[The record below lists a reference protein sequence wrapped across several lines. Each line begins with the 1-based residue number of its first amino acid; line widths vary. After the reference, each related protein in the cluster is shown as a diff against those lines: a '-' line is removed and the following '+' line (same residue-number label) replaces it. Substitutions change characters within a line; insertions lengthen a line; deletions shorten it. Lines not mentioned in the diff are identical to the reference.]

1 MALAAAG
8 HFEMARNSV
17 DAGVALAEQL
27 GHPHTFAHAYVNGA
41 LTFQIVGDR
50 AATSEACRKLIA
62 VSEKYDFPP
71 QLAIGRFLS
80 GWAKAAGPNLVG
92 GLTIMETEFEL
103 AARFVPFPNHF
114 ATMLAE
120 VRIQAGQIDEA
131 FQLIEQTL
139 PKING
144 TDIGFYVPHL
154 LQLRRDCLARVT
166 WHHPLINVACWR
178 LQPDLPNCTTANCWL
193 SKRQYQLRS
202 LSLPIVQLAS
212 TKARRRP
219 GLGDAQKKLGR
230 PFG

>member
-1 MALAAAG
+1 MGRRPAAALARAEELVALGQRLDDPDLFLEALHSRWSTAWLGGNPLGAFLDSREGVARYDAARHHKSSESFGGHDPGVCAHVINGMALAAAG

-27 GHPHTFAHAYVNGA
+27 GHPHTLAHAYANGA

-120 VRIQAGQIDEA
+120 VRI
-131 FQLIEQTL
+131 
-139 PKING
+139 
-144 TDIGFYVPHL
+144 
-154 LQLRRDCLARVT
+154 
-166 WHHPLINVACWR
+166 
-178 LQPDLPNCTTANCWL
+178 
-193 SKRQYQLRS
+193 
-202 LSLPIVQLAS
+202 
-212 TKARRRP
+212 
-219 GLGDAQKKLGR
+219 
-230 PFG
+230 